1 MIDQKA
7 NEDLIINLMKRLNA
21 SEFYCSKNAVAV
33 LIPVVYRQVS
43 GYNQAGLFR
52 CLIFF
57 IF

>member
-1 MIDQKA
+1 MSLIDQKA

-43 GYNQAGLFR
+43 NSNQAVLFR
-52 CLIFF
+52 
-57 IF
+57 